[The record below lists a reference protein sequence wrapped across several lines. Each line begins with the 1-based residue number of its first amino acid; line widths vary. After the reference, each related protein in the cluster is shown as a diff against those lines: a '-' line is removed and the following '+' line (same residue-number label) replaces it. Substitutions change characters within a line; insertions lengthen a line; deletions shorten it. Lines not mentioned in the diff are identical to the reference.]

1 MAVIE
6 HHEDDPD
13 AVETMIR
20 HLYNFPYPKQ
30 TTDGPEFHF
39 NNFVA
44 AKKYLLNDLE
54 SIALAGV
61 LDSIESVQSIYRRS
75 KDITGIFEL
84 RQLLSIH
91 RDQHED
97 FSVMASQLARKHLGS
112 LVTIPE
118 FRKMLDED
126 ENKGTLDLVVNGVQ
140 TDHED
145 SHVPDGGQGERES
158 ALCPTCRFMWAPAA
172 PAREY
177 GCQCP
182 RCSLIIIS
190 SHHFSRWR
198 RV

>member
-6 HHEDDPD
+6 LHEDDPD

-30 TTDGPEFHF
+30 TTDGPEFHV

-61 LDSIESVQSIYRRS
+61 LSSVESVESIYRRS

-126 ENKGTLDLVVNGVQ
+126 ENKGTLDLVVNAVQ
-140 TDHED
+140 TDHE
-145 SHVPDGGQGERES
+145 G
-158 ALCPTCRFMWAPAA
+158 LTCP
-172 PAREY
+172 
-177 GCQCP
+177 
-182 RCSLIIIS
+182 
-190 SHHFSRWR
+190 
-198 RV
+198 